1 MEVQSKC
8 VCVEGCH
15 SPNAPRVYPEW
26 REGEN
31 NIDTFRSTGYM
42 VVREMYTTGEV
53 EQATREVSA
62 TIKKWYE
69 KFYTNEKEEKNWEEL
84 VHRLLKLYQ
93 QHSVSVHAFIL
104 QAS

>member
-1 MEVQSKC
+1 MS
-8 VCVEGCH
+8 
-15 SPNAPRVYPEW
+15 
-26 REGEN
+26 
-31 NIDTFRSTGYM
+31 
-42 VVREMYTTGEV
+42 TGEV

-69 KFYTNEKEEKNWEEL
+69 KLYTNEKEEKDWEEL